1 MLDAPVKIESILP
14 GYKKWVDMNFVGVS
28 AP

>member
-14 GYKKWVDMNFVGVS
+14 GYKKWVDMSFVGVS